1 MEMYVLSEKD
11 FIFLAFDIKSALFSM
26 VTTGSALTSCDEK
39 AASNKHDMK
48 VKKIL
53 STRKGTK

>member
-1 MEMYVLSEKD
+1 MEICVLSEKD
-11 FIFLAFDIKSALFSM
+11 FIFFAFDMKSPLLSTVA
-26 VTTGSALTSCDEK
+26 TGLGFTSCNEK

-48 VKKIL
+48 VSNIL